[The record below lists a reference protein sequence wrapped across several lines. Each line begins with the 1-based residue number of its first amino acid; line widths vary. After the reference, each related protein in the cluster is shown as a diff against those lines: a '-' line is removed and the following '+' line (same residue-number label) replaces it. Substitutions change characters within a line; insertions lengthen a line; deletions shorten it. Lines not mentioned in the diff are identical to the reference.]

1 MKTIRLNTEQRCW
14 VLGYLHTSQNYD
26 PTDPFVILLRAL
38 LERPEVTDIHV
49 REDQWVVQVMIKEMG
64 G

>member
-1 MKTIRLNTEQRCW
+1 MKTIRLNNEQRCW
-14 VLGYLHTSQNYD
+14 LRGYLQTSQYYD
-26 PTDPFVILLRAL
+26 PTDPFVMLLRAL

-49 REDQWVVQVMIKEMG
+49 QEDQWIVQLMIKEMG

>member
-1 MKTIRLNTEQRCW
+1 LKTIRLNTEQRRW
-14 VLGYLHTSQNYD
+14 VLNYLQTSQYYD
-26 PTDPFVILLRAL
+26 PTDPFVILVHAL

-49 REDQWVVQVMIKEMG
+49 REDQWIVQVMIKEMG